1 MRVAPS
7 LALAVLLLG
16 SVAAA
21 EPARLTEFERQTL
34 EESAAKLGVGSEVD
48 PTPDGKTIER
58 IDIVVLDVWD
68 EHDPV
73 PDFFDV
79 FHTTTRQ
86 VVIKNELL
94 FREGQRYSSAR
105 ALETGRNLRLLE
117 QQLSLVMVEPLAGSA
132 PDRVRVLVI
141 VKDVWSLR
149 LESSLSLSNKA
160 LQSVALQPS
169 ETNLAGFHTVLF
181 GTFVLRPDEYVF
193 GGGLLQN
200 RILGTGLTAQA
211 SAAAI
216 YGRASGKVE
225 GSRGEFVFGDP
236 LRTARQRWAFGTGIY
251 WDDEMARQLSPSGH
265 TARYDA
271 PSTTQNDA
279 IPNEYRA
286 RRYIGG
292 YEAVRSF
299 GLVQK
304 YDLYFGLEVDRRDNV
319 HTPVAGESA
328 AAERDFLK
336 AWVPISDTRVSPFV
350 QLRTHAEHYLRTSY
364 IETLALE
371 EDFRLGP
378 ETLTRVYP
386 ASSKLGSSRS
396 LFGVLAGASMTWA
409 LDDGLARVV
418 AENRS
423 EYEFQ
428 GRHDADAVLVG
439 RLATPRLGFGR
450 FHLAGVIHDRY
461 ENYLNRYYELGGDT
475 QLRGYPATDYQGVLK
490 GPLVAVVNAEF
501 RTFSLNILSVR
512 TGLAAF
518 YDAGDAADRFSH
530 LRIHQAAGIGLRA
543 LIPQFDR
550 IVFRADWAFPF
561 NPVPGYPTWPGQ
573 FFVHFE
579 QAFAFPSLE
588 TPTVMV
594 PVPP

>member
-1 MRVAPS
+1 MRVAWG

-21 EPARLTEFERQTL
+21 EPAELTEFERQTL
-34 EESAAKLGVGSEVD
+34 DECASKLGVSPAID
-48 PTPDGKTIER
+48 PTPEGKPIER
-58 IDIVVLDVWD
+58 IDIVVLDVFD

-73 PDFFDV
+73 PDFVDV
-79 FHTTTRQ
+79 FHTTTRK
-86 VVIKNELL
+86 VVIRNELL

-105 ALETGRNLRLLE
+105 ALESARNLRLLE
-117 QQLSLVMVEPLAGSA
+117 QQLSLVMVVPLAGSA
-132 PDRVRVLVI
+132 PNRVRVLVI
-141 VKDVWSLR
+141 VKVVWSLR
-149 LESSLSLSNKA
+149 LESSLSFSN
-160 LQSVALQPS
+160 VAFQNFAVQPS

-181 GTFVLRPDEYVF
+181 GTFALRPDAYAF
-193 GGGLLQN
+193 GGGLVQN

-211 SAAAI
+211 SAAVI
-216 YGRASGKVE
+216 YGRASGKLE

-236 LRTARQRWAFGTGIY
+236 LRTARQRWAFGTGVY
-251 WDDEMARQLSPSGH
+251 WDDEMARQLAHGR

-271 PSTTQNDA
+271 PSTPQNDA
-279 IPNEYRA
+279 IPNEYRS

-299 GLVQK
+299 GLVRK
-304 YDLYFGLEVDRRDNV
+304 YDLYFGLEVDRRNNV
-319 HTPVAGESA
+319 HTPVAGESP

-336 AWVPISDTRVSPFV
+336 AWVPVSDTRVSPFV
-350 QLRTHAEHYLRTSY
+350 QLRTHEESYLRTSY

-371 EDFRLGP
+371 EDYRLGP

-386 ASSKLGSSRS
+386 ASSKLGSSRN

-409 LDDGLARVV
+409 LDDGIVRVV
-418 AENRS
+418 GEHRA
-423 EYEFQ
+423 EYEFE
-428 GRHDADAVLVG
+428 GRHDADAVVAA
-439 RLATPRLGFGR
+439 RVATPRLGFGR
-450 FHLAGVIHDRY
+450 FHFDGLVHDRY
-461 ENYLNRYYELGGDT
+461 ENYLNRYYQLGGDT
-475 QLRGYPATDYQGVLK
+475 RLRGYPPTGYQGVLK
-490 GPLVAVVNAEF
+490 GPLVVALNTEF

-512 TGLAAF
+512 TGLAVF
-518 YDAGDAADRFSH
+518 YDAGDATDRLSH
-530 LRIHQAAGIGLRA
+530 VRLRQSAGIGLRA

-550 IVFRADWAFPF
+550 IVLRADWAFPF
-561 NPVPGYPTWPGQ
+561 NPVRDYPTWPGA

-579 QAFAFPSLE
+579 QALTFPGLD